1 MWKKSKRARR
11 SGSRPVHELNFA
23 AFPHWFCAQVKANSV
38 FMEDEFQKLGAVVK
52 KGDPWT
58 AHVCKSV
65 THRTFNERYGYV
77 TGHLITAQNP
87 QSADACAAAVIEA
100 LA

>member
-1 MWKKSKRARR
+1 M
-11 SGSRPVHELNFA
+11 HELNFA
-23 AFPHWFCAQVKANSV
+23 ALPHWFCAQVKANSV
-38 FMEDEFQKLGAVVK
+38 FMEDEFQKLGAVFK

-58 AHVCKSV
+58 AHVCKAV

-87 QSADACAAAVIEA
+87 QSADACAAAVIAA

>member
-1 MWKKSKRARR
+1 MWKKIRPARR

-23 AFPHWFCAQVKANSV
+23 ALPHWFCAQVKANSV
-38 FMEDEFQKLGAVVK
+38 FMEDEFQKLGAVFK

-58 AHVCKSV
+58 AHVCKLV
-65 THRTFNERYGYV
+65 THHFSERYGYV